1 MSTENESGQ
10 TLAHIREWIRE
21 FNTRVVSPVA
31 RDLDRHPS
39 PEDCFSWD
47 IVEAGDGIGLRTLC
61 LSEDYGGA
69 LFDHVST
76 AVVIEELARADLGT
90 SVVFAQTI
98 KISKVVEMVGTQAQK
113 DRILPTYRDDPR
125 ALYAIG
131 ITEPDNASDYI
142 IPHRGAAFRT
152 LARRVEG
159 GWIVNGMK
167 HFISNGNRARFY
179 LLMAQTEEGSDLSEG
194 STCFMIEAG
203 TPGFTT
209 GKVHDK
215 LGERLANNA
224 ELLFNNCFVPDED
237 VLGEVGKG
245 FDILVKFFPASNAW
259 AGASILGV
267 ADAAY
272 ERSLEWTRQRVQ
284 GGRPLIEHDTVA
296 ITLAEMK
303 MAIDVA
309 RSYVHASCAAADGV
323 GEWDPTMGAFP
334 KIVASQAAW
343 KVVTQ
348 ALELHGGYGYMKDL
362 YMEKLLRDA
371 TAFLHSDG
379 VNRSL
384 LLKAARF
391 IRA

>member
-1 MSTENESGQ
+1 MEAVNVRSQ
-10 TLAHIREWIRE
+10 IREWIGE
-21 FNTRVVSPVA
+21 FNARVVTPRA
-31 RDLDRHPS
+31 RELDRNAD
-39 PEDCFSWD
+39 PEECFSWD
-47 IVEAGDGIGLRTLC
+47 IVEAGDAIGLRTLC
-61 LSEDYGGA
+61 LSDAYGGA
-69 LFDHVST
+69 GFDHVST
-76 AVVIEELARADLGT
+76 AVVIEELGRADLGT

-98 KISKVVEMVGTQAQK
+98 KISKVVESVGTQSQK
-113 DRILPTYRDDPR
+113 DRILPRYRADPR

-131 ITEPDNASDYI
+131 ITEPDNASNYI
-142 IPHRGAAFRT
+142 IPHPGAAFRT
-152 LARRVEG
+152 VARRAEG
-159 GWIVNGMK
+159 GWVLNGMK

-179 LLMAQTEEGSDLSEG
+179 LLMAQTEEGKDLSEG

-203 TPGFTT
+203 SPGFTT
-209 GKVHDK
+209 GRVHDK

-224 ELLFNNCFVPDED
+224 ELIFQNCFVPDAD
-237 VLGEVGKG
+237 VLGQVGEG
-245 FDILVKFFPASNAW
+245 FDILAKFFPASNAW

-272 ERSLEWTRQRVQ
+272 DHSVEWTRKRVQ
-284 GGRPLIEHDTVA
+284 GGRPLIEHDTIA

-303 MAIDVA
+303 MELDVA
-309 RSYVHASCAAADGV
+309 RSYIHASCAAADGV

-334 KIVASQAAW
+334 KIAASKAAW

-348 ALELHGGYGYMKDL
+348 ALELHGGYGFMKDL

-371 TAFLHSDG
+371 AAFLHSDG

-384 LLKAARF
+384 YLKAARY

>member
-1 MSTENESGQ
+1 MRASMESSQ
-10 TLAHIREWIRE
+10 NLAQIRDWIKE
-21 FNTRVVSPVA
+21 FNTRVVVPRA
-31 RDLDRHPS
+31 RDLDRNPD

-47 IVEAGDGIGLRTLC
+47 IVEAGDAIGLRTLC
-61 LSEDYGGA
+61 LGEEYGGA
-69 LFDHVST
+69 GFDHVAT
-76 AVVIEELARADLGT
+76 AVVIEELAHADLGT

-98 KISKVVEMVGTQAQK
+98 KISKVVELVGTKEQR
-113 DRILPTYRDDPR
+113 DRILPQYRDDPR

-131 ITEPDNASDYI
+131 ITEPDNASNYI

-152 LARRVEG
+152 AARRTEG
-159 GWIVNGMK
+159 GWLLNGMK

-179 LLMAQTEEGSDLSEG
+179 LIMAQTEEGNDLAEG
-194 STCFMIEAG
+194 STCFMVEAG
-203 TPGFTT
+203 TPGFTI
-209 GKVHDK
+209 GRVHDK

-224 ELLFNNCFVPDED
+224 ELIFNDCFIPDQD

-259 AGASILGV
+259 AGASVLGV
-267 ADAAY
+267 AQAAY
-272 ERSLEWTRQRVQ
+272 DRSLEWTRKRVQ
-284 GGRPLIEHDTVA
+284 GGRPLIEHDTIA

-303 MAIDVA
+303 MDIDVA
-309 RSYVHASCAAADGV
+309 RSYLHQACAAADGNA
-323 GEWDPTMGAFP
+323 EWDPTMSAFP
-334 KIVASQAAW
+334 KIAASKAAW

-348 ALELHGGYGYMKDL
+348 ALELHGGYGFMKDL

-384 LLKAARF
+384 FLKAARF
-391 IRA
+391 IRV